1 MSTVTTTTQP
11 DKPTPPVVNVWLS
24 VVMEIAAA
32 RAEAQ
37 KGGTK

>member
-1 MSTVTTTTQP
+1 MTTTTQP
-11 DKPTPPVVNVWLS
+11 DKPTPPPALNVWLS
-24 VVMEIAAA
+24 VVMEIATA

>member
-1 MSTVTTTTQP
+1 MTTTQT
-11 DKPTPPVVNVWLS
+11 DKPTPPPVVNVWLS
-24 VVMEIAAA
+24 VAMEIATA